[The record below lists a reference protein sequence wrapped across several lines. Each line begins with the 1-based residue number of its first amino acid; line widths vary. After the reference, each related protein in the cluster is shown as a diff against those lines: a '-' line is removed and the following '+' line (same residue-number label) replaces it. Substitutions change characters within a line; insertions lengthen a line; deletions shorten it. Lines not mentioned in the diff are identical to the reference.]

1 MIERKTTKEIL
12 NAIGGKTK
20 MVKSEEW
27 YRSKISAI
35 ADIVEEIQKDSKK
48 VSFNR
53 IMTDVETWE
62 ASRIRE

>member
-1 MIERKTTKEIL
+1 
-12 NAIGGKTK
+12 
-20 MVKSEEW
+20 MVKSEQW
-27 YRSKISAI
+27 YRKKITAI

-62 ASRIRE
+62 AGRIRE